1 MKNMKI
7 GKKLVLGFGV
17 TIVASIILMSIS
29 IFSVKKVGTLT
40 NDMYEGPFVGSTEA
54 MEFSRKV
61 YEIEARLYNAV
72 LEKRLDKNAIDVIA
86 QGAADSLE
94 KMESM
99 DEDSSKSFD
108 EIKTISDKV
117 GEIRGRVVGLM
128 EDGKWSEA
136 EDVLVEE
143 FVPTVQECANVAEDL
158 YQQYSVDAANFNAD
172 STQIGERIV
181 WMIVGIFV
189 VLLVVAVL
197 V

>member
-143 FVPTVQECANVAEDL
+143 FVPTVE
-158 YQQYSVDAANFNAD
+158 
-172 STQIGERIV
+172 
-181 WMIVGIFV
+181 
-189 VLLVVAVL
+189 
-197 V
+197 